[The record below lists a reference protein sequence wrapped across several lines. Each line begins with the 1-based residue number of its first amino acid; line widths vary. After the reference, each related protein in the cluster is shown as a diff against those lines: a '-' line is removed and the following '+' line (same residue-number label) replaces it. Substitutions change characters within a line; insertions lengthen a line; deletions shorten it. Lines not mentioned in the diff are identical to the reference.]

1 MKYPFF
7 TILLIL
13 FIAGCYEEL
22 PEVQPVIL
30 HESESPLFEI
40 DSMSVLT
47 ESPELKIR
55 VYFSTRYAALTPQQK
70 EQIKIAQVRRN
81 DTEIHELGHRDLLND
96 TLFVFDDVILEPGI
110 TCYEFFFVAISGGS
124 FVGKSRSTEICLD
137 LRPGVVVSSMG
148 SSVSSLRFNYLENTK
163 TFQVKNIGFTS
174 SSWSLTSE
182 ADFLSADISD
192 GFLSEGESIE
202 ISLELDR
209 TSLLTRNYLVEL
221 SIEDDKG
228 KAFIIPVQISNFKE
242 EKWLISGRIIDAEYD
257 KFNDKIIAISDFPN
271 EIRKFDPVTNS
282 IESLSLNKTPKCISI
297 SQDGQFAAIGHSTG
311 FYYVNLSSMTL
322 IDNYTGIGNTFDIV
336 LGPNNWGYIFAK
348 MSWGLSRV
356 QCVNLEN
363 GEVFESLGGGI
374 DGKTKAKLHPSG
386 DYIYAIDPYSLTTIK
401 KFDITGGV
409 AQYLYEVTDNFS
421 IGANDFW
428 FSDDGNKIFLN
439 NKRVLNL
446 SSIQGEEGSLFGELE
461 SELGTQLET
470 LDCSDDKIFTITSA
484 YEEPANRVRTYQKND
499 LSFVGEVNLPDF
511 FSQANN
517 VLGGKLSDSEGCSG
531 FFNSDGTKYY
541 VLATW
546 KIGLYESSNEWAIIT
561 VDVE

>member
-242 EKWLISGRIIDAEYD
+242 EKWLISGR
-257 KFNDKIIAISDFPN
+257 
-271 EIRKFDPVTNS
+271 
-282 IESLSLNKTPKCISI
+282 I